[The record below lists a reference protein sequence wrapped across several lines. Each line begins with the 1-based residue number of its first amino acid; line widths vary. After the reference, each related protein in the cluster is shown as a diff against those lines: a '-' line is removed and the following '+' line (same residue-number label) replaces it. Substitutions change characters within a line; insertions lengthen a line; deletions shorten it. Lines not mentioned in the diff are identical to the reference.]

1 MFEKGSR
8 LWFRCGE
15 LVFSGFIGKNGL
27 IKGFFVDIL
36 GVLMEKGKYFWDF
49 ITIGGFIYF
58 NS

>member
-8 LWFRCGE
+8 PWFRCGE
-15 LVFSGFIGKNGL
+15 LVFRGFIGINGL
-27 IKGFFVDIL
+27 IKGFFVL
-36 GVLMEKGKYFWDF
+36 FSGFRWEKGKYFWGF